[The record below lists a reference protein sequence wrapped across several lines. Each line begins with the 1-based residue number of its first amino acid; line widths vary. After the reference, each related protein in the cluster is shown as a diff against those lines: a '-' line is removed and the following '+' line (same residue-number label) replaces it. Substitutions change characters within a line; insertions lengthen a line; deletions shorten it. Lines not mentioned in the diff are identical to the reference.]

1 MLDVICKKD
10 NHTYNIVSG
19 KDREGKGQD
28 SMTPYDDITE
38 QSARQS
44 GETTSTTSPSSLRK
58 PTRAEAEAAVD
69 VLLRWAGDN
78 PAREG
83 LVDTPARVV
92 RSFDEFFSGY
102 ADNPAEMLARTF
114 EEVEGYND
122 MVMLRDISLQ
132 SHCEHHMVPILGVAH
147 IAYMPN
153 KRVVGISKLAR
164 VLDSFARRL
173 QTQETMTAQVANT
186 IQEALEPKGVA
197 ILIDAQH
204 QCMTTR
210 GVKKTDVSMVTTS
223 FTGLFQTDEK
233 LLSRFYNHIQMPR

>member
-1 MLDVICKKD
+1 
-10 NHTYNIVSG
+10 
-19 KDREGKGQD
+19 
-28 SMTPYDDITE
+28 MTPYDDTTE
-38 QSARQS
+38 QAARQS
-44 GETTSTTSPSSLRK
+44 SPLEIEK
-58 PTRAEAEAAVD
+58 PSRAEAEAAVD

-92 RSFDEFFSGY
+92 RSYEEFFSGY
-102 ADNPAEMLARTF
+102 DDDPAEMLARTF

-122 MVMLRDISLQ
+122 MVMLRDIALQ

-164 VLDSFARRL
+164 VLDSFGRRL

-186 IQEALEPKGVA
+186 IQEALEPQGVA
-197 ILIDAQH
+197 VLVDAQH

-223 FTGLFQTDEK
+223 FTGVFQSNDK
-233 LLSRFYNHIQMPR
+233 LLNRFYNHIQMPR